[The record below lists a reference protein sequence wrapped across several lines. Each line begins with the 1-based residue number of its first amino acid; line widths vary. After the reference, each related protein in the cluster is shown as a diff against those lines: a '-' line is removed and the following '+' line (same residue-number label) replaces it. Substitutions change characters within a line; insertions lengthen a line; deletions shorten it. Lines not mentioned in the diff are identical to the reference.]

1 MPRKTPLAKIRNI
14 GIMAHIDA
22 GKTTATERLLYYSG
36 RSYKMGEVH
45 DGQAVMDW
53 MEQEQERGIT
63 ITSAVTDFVWKG
75 FEFHLID
82 TPGHVDFTMEVE
94 RSLRVLDGCI
104 AIFCAVG
111 GVEPQSET
119 VWHQADKYHVPR
131 IAFINKM
138 DRTGADFF
146 GTVQMMRE
154 KLATNPVLIQLPMG
168 AEDQFAGVIDL
179 IGRKAI
185 VWDDESLGREFEII
199 DIPAKYEDMVREH
212 RDALIEFVAE
222 RDDALMER
230 YIAGEELTEK
240 EIKSG
245 LRTAVLARE
254 AVPVMCGTALRNKGV
269 QPILDAVIDFFP
281 SPHEVPPVTGKD
293 VKGEIDLQRRCDDK
307 ESFSALIFKVVMEE
321 GRKLSYI
328 RIYSGRLAVGDD
340 IFNPVKNIKEK
351 ISRIFRMHANKK
363 ERVEEAYAGELVAIM
378 GLKTSTTGDTL
389 CDPEAP
395 IVLESIEFYKP
406 VISVAVEPRTV
417 GDQDKL
423 IASLERIAEEDP
435 TFKYYIDNDSGQ
447 TIVSGMGELH
457 LEIIVDRI
465 LREHKLPIRTG
476 KPQVVYRE
484 TIASTCEAEAVF
496 DREINDGKQYGHVV
510 LRLEPLAR
518 GVGIEFVNAAPPE
531 KVPEQFLPAIE
542 KAVGD
547 ATLTGVMS
555 GYPIVDM
562 RVTLT
567 DGSCRDGASSELGYI
582 MATSTAIREGVQK
595 AGAVLLEPIME
606 VEIVTP
612 QDFMG
617 EIIADINTRKGKVEN
632 IANKNLLRIIT
643 AHVSLKNMFGYST
656 VLRSASQGRAT
667 FTMKFLKFEVPG

>member
-1 MPRKTPLAKIRNI
+1 
-14 GIMAHIDA
+14 
-22 GKTTATERLLYYSG
+22 
-36 RSYKMGEVH
+36 
-45 DGQAVMDW
+45 
-53 MEQEQERGIT
+53 
-63 ITSAVTDFVWKG
+63 
-75 FEFHLID
+75 
-82 TPGHVDFTMEVE
+82 
-94 RSLRVLDGCI
+94 
-104 AIFCAVG
+104 
-111 GVEPQSET
+111 
-119 VWHQADKYHVPR
+119 
-131 IAFINKM
+131 
-138 DRTGADFF
+138 
-146 GTVQMMRE
+146 
-154 KLATNPVLIQLPMG
+154 
-168 AEDQFAGVIDL
+168 
-179 IGRKAI
+179 
-185 VWDDESLGREFEII
+185 
-199 DIPAKYEDMVREH
+199 
-212 RDALIEFVAE
+212 
-222 RDDALMER
+222 
-230 YIAGEELTEK
+230 
-240 EIKSG
+240 
-245 LRTAVLARE
+245 
-254 AVPVMCGTALRNKGV
+254 
-269 QPILDAVIDFFP
+269 
-281 SPHEVPPVTGKD
+281 
-293 VKGEIDLQRRCDDK
+293 
-307 ESFSALIFKVVMEE
+307 MEE

-389 CDPEAP
+389 CDSAAP

-417 GDQDKL
+417 GDQDRL
-423 IASLERIAEEDP
+423 ISALERIAEEDP

-457 LEIIVDRI
+457 LEIIADRI

-476 KPQVVYRE
+476 KPQDVYRE
-484 TIASTCEAEAVF
+484 TIAASCEAEAVF

-518 GVGIEFVNAAPPE
+518 GMGIEFINAAAPE

-562 RVTLT
+562 RVTLI
-567 DGSCRDGASSELGYI
+567 DGACRDGASSELGYI

-617 EIIADINTRKGKVEN
+617 EIIADINTRKGKVEK
-632 IANKNLLRIIT
+632 IENKNLIRIIT

-667 FTMKFLKFEVPG
+667 FTMKFLKFEIPG